1 MPGPVLTEEQSS
13 HPRVHP
19 LLSPQPGYP
28 SSPQVR
34 SYKGLLDCAGQVLRE
49 EGAQG
54 CFKGLSPSLL
64 KAALSTGLVFFWYEL
79 FCNFFHHM
87 RKADS

>member
-1 MPGPVLTEEQSS
+1 M
-13 HPRVHP
+13 
-19 LLSPQPGYP
+19 
-28 SSPQVR
+28 R

-64 KAALSTGLVFFWYEL
+64 KAALSTGCLKFF
-79 FCNFFHHM
+79 
-87 RKADS
+87 SS